1 LWVATDGVE
10 NFAWWAWTAVVGD
23 RKLVFAAPRQ
33 TQEDLLV
40 VRDLVE
46 EGRYRAVVDRVYPL
60 EDVAEAHRYVETWRK
75 VGSVV
80 VVLDPEAGRRP
91 APL

>member
-1 LWVATDGVE
+1 MASRTSPGGRGP
-10 NFAWWAWTAVVGD
+10 ASSGD
-23 RKLVFAAPRQ
+23 RKLVFATPRQ

-46 EGRYRAVVDRVYPL
+46 EGRYRAVVDRVFPL
-60 EDVAEAHRYVETWRK
+60 EDVVAAHRYVETWRK

-80 VVLDPEAGRRP
+80 LVLDPEGR
-91 APL
+91 A